1 MPFVK
6 YRGAN
11 GEWIKLGG
19 GNVRIS
25 NGHTWIP
32 PRARI
37 WNGHEWLNLL
47 EERHVDV
54 FNAVNSGGY
63 WSEKHGNISHN
74 HYNSLWAPNHP
85 LQGNYTP
92 HHDYWE
98 SRGGSEGGMI
108 YFDDQDIRNHLS
120 GARIEKTEIFLFA
133 DHTGYY
139 NGGEYVLGTHNFR
152 GNWSD
157 VFQEVNHGVVR
168 GRFYGRNQ
176 GLWITLPNWIGENL
190 RDNKISGITTKG
202 EGQSLWQYIVYAGTA
217 EGWKAPKLR
226 ITYVK

>member
-19 GNVRIS
+19 GNVRVS

-63 WSEKHGNISHN
+63 WGSDHGNVSHN
-74 HYNSLWAPNHP
+74 HFNSF
-85 LQGNYTP
+85 
-92 HHDYWE
+92 
-98 SRGGSEGGMI
+98 I
-108 YFDDQDIRNHLS
+108 
-120 GARIEKTEIFLFA
+120 
-133 DHTGYY
+133 
-139 NGGEYVLGTHNFR
+139 
-152 GNWSD
+152 
-157 VFQEVNHGVVR
+157 
-168 GRFYGRNQ
+168 
-176 GLWITLPNWIGENL
+176 
-190 RDNKISGITTKG
+190 
-202 EGQSLWQYIVYAGTA
+202 
-217 EGWKAPKLR
+217 
-226 ITYVK
+226 

>member
-19 GNVRIS
+19 GNVRVS

-63 WSEKHGNISHN
+63 WGSDHGNVSHN
-74 HYNSLWAPNHP
+74 HFNSLWAPNHP
-85 LQGNYTP
+85 LQGNYRP
-92 HHDYWE
+92 YHD
-98 SRGGSEGGMI
+98 SFNNNGQHGMI
-108 YFDDQDIRNHLS
+108 YFNDQDIRNRLA
-120 GARIEKTEIFLFA
+120 GAKIEKTELFLYA
-133 DHTGYY
+133 VHSAYY
-139 NGGEYVLGTHNFR
+139 SGGECVVGTHNFR
-152 GNWSD
+152 GGWSD
-157 VFQEVNHGVVR
+157 VFQEVNHSIAR
-168 GRFYGRNQ
+168 TRFYGRNQ
-176 GLWITLPNWIGENL
+176 GQWITLPNWVGDNL
-190 RDNKISGITTKG
+190 RDNLITGITTNG
-202 EGQSLWQYIVYAGTA
+202 ENASLWQYIVYAGTND
-217 EGWKAPKLR
+217 GWKAPKLR
-226 ITYVK
+226 ITYWK